1 MPECSDGMG
10 WPPSQPNFIF
20 NSFYR
25 GQFIRDS
32 LINEWSVKTR
42 EKRKRFYAE
51 HLPSVPNPSPD
62 LGPWHMTRDTWLRQ
76 FSLSDRFSRLMT
88 CCRGGQTSLIRFHH
102 LPTSSFGDVIF
113 MKSLVFQTC
122 GLYYFALKNIVFAI
136 LCEIKLWDRDTFCKI
151 TLYSL
156 KYWSQRCIIY
166 EKMLTRSVDSKQ
178 WCNL

>member
-25 GQFIRDS
+25 GQFIRDW

-62 LGPWHMTRDTWLRQ
+62 QGPWHMTHDTWHVTRNTWLRQ

-102 LPTSSFGDVIF
+102 LPTSTFRDVIF
-113 MKSLVFQTC
+113 MKSSKHEV
-122 GLYYFALKNIVFAI
+122 
-136 LCEIKLWDRDTFCKI
+136 
-151 TLYSL
+151 
-156 KYWSQRCIIY
+156 CIILLSRILSSQY
-166 EKMLTRSVDSKQ
+166 CVKLNYGTGTHFVKLPSI
-178 WCNL
+178 L

>member
-1 MPECSDGMG
+1 MG
-10 WPPSQPNFIF
+10 WDGHHLNLILYSTLFIE
-20 NSFYR
+20 
-25 GQFIRDS
+25 DS
-32 LINEWSVKTR
+32 LSETHWSMNDRWKPGRKEKGFMQNISQVSPTPVLTR
-42 EKRKRFYAE
+42 
-51 HLPSVPNPSPD
+51 VPD
-62 LGPWHMTRDTWLRQ
+62 TWHVTRDTWLRQ

-88 CCRGGQTSLIRFHH
+88 CCRGGQTSLIRLHH
-102 LPTSSFGDVIF
+102 LPTSTFGDVIF

-136 LCEIKLWDRDTFCKI
+136 LCEIKLWGRDTFCKI